1 MNHIHAIHASLLFCW
16 PYRFNFTPTICH
28 WKDTHTSYLSQQTRS
43 NVMAWPTVL
52 FLPYS
57 LVHCVVIVI
66 VTHYLTL
73 SDAVMVT
80 RDDRTIP
87 YIEIPPTNYNNI
99 WNWGVSEWVSEWVSE
114 SRWSVSQTVNQSVS
128 QLSANKSVSQPAVN

>member
-1 MNHIHAIHASLLFCW
+1 MLHSCSADHIVLTLHPPYVTERIHI
-16 PYRFNFTPTICH
+16 R
-28 WKDTHTSYLSQQTRS
+28 HTCLSRQGLMSWHDQ
-43 NVMAWPTVL
+43 L
-52 FLPYS
+52 YS
-57 LVHCVVIVI
+57 FFHTCVVIVI

-99 WNWGVSEWVSEWVSE
+99 
-114 SRWSVSQTVNQSVS
+114 
-128 QLSANKSVSQPAVN
+128 